1 MIALISEPLPF
12 AQTVGLGAIAGLT
25 IFIGLPVGRLR
36 MLDTRVRV
44 CLAMFSVGIL
54 AFIFMD
60 VASHAEAIIEGHLTA
75 YKDGHGSFG
84 AVASRFLIL
93 AVGFT
98 AGSAGLTL
106 ADRWVRAQWR
116 RAPRQMLPPVA
127 GGSTE
132 APPLAPAQNALSPG
146 AAAALEADASA
157 AAQAAEQA
165 RKRALQTG
173 LTVAVAIGL
182 HNFAEGLA
190 IGVSAA
196 TGAVGLATVLIIGF
210 GAHNATEG
218 FGIVGPLGDIRP
230 SWRWLAVA
238 GVIAGGPT
246 FLGTIVGYQLTSDP
260 LELLFY
266 ALAAGALIYVIG
278 EIWTAMRR
286 YGHRELGLLLLSAG
300 FLAGILTDLIVTY
313 GGA

>member
-1 MIALISEPLPF
+1 MLPLASSSPLPF
-12 AQTVGLGAIAGLT
+12 AQTIGLGAIAGLT

-36 MLDTRVRV
+36 MLDSRVRV

-60 VASHAEAIIEGHLTA
+60 VASHAEAIIEAHLQA
-75 YKDGHGSFG
+75 YKDGSGSFG
-84 AVASRFLIL
+84 AVAGRFLIL

-98 AGSAGLTL
+98 AGSAGLTM
-106 ADRWVRAQWR
+106 ADRWVRAQTR
-116 RAPRQMLPPVA
+116 RSPRSTLPPVA
-127 GGSTE
+127 GGSAE
-132 APPLAPAQNALSPG
+132 APAVSPTQLLAPSEAASLEGDAL
-146 AAAALEADASA
+146 AARD
-157 AAQAAEQA
+157 AAEHA
-165 RKRALQTG
+165 RRRALQTG
-173 LTVAVAIGL
+173 LTVAFAIGL

-218 FGIVGPLGDIRP
+218 FGIVGPLGETRP
-230 SWRWLAVA
+230 SWRWLALA
-238 GVIAGGPT
+238 GVIAGAPT
-246 FLGTIVGYQLTSDP
+246 FFGTIVGYELTSDP

-286 YGHRELGLLLLSAG
+286 FGHRELGLLMLAAG

>member
-1 MIALISEPLPF
+1 VIPLASSALPF
-12 AQTVGLGAIAGLT
+12 PETVALGAVAGLT

-36 MLDTRVRV
+36 TLDTRARV

-60 VASHAEAIIEGHLTA
+60 VGSHAERIIEGHLDS
-75 YKDGHGSFG
+75 YKQGHGSFG
-84 AVASRFLIL
+84 TVAGLFALL

-98 AGSAGLTL
+98 AGSAGLTM
-106 ADRWVRAQWR
+106 ADRWVRAQWQR
-116 RAPRQMLPPVA
+116 SPRSTLPPVA
-127 GGSTE
+127 GASAE
-132 APPLAPAQNALSPG
+132 APTMSPAQTPPASP
-146 AAAALEADASA
+146 AAALEGDAREA
-157 AAQAAEQA
+157 EWAAELA
-165 RKRALQTG
+165 RRRALHTG

-218 FGIVGPLGDIRP
+218 FGIVGPLGETRP
-230 SWRWLAVA
+230 SWRWLALA
-238 GVIAGGPT
+238 GVIAGAPT

-300 FLAGILTDLIVTY
+300 FLAGVLTDLIVTY